1 MTFNYSQSV
10 YKSRLVDRKR
20 RFAHFRYVSL
30 VFAHIRYK
38 SLTFATFRSK
48 SLNFALLNRIEM
60 K

>member
-1 MTFNYSQSV
+1 MTFIYSQSV

-38 SLTFATFRSK
+38 SLTFATFRYV
-48 SLNFALLNRIEM
+48 SLCFARSRSISLF
-60 K
+60 